1 MKKVVKDVANGFK
14 DAIAYLQ
21 GDKSRAVVTEY
32 IVPDIDVK
40 TVREKT
46 GLTQDAFSQLFA
58 IKIRTLQDWEQGRR
72 RPTTQARVLLA
83 IIDQNPQSV
92 KRTLKLFVQPIARKV
107 KR

>member
-1 MKKVVKDVANGFK
+1 MKKVIKDVAAGFE
-14 DAIAYLQ
+14 DAIAYMQ

-32 IVPDIDVK
+32 VIPDIDVK

-83 IIDQNPQSV
+83 IIDQNPKSV
-92 KRTLKLFVQPIARKV
+92 KRTLKLFIQPIAKKV